1 MVFTVCLAGINVAVT
16 SIFDEVYE
24 LCRDYLTDAAP
35 DIIVTVTPEDIDY
48 EKNVNVRESQ
58 IEGIPVVDYPDSY
71 LETLAVYRKIV
82 ESMLGY
88 DTLLMHGA
96 VIAVGNKAWLFTAP
110 SGTGKSTQAELW
122 ERYRNAEQI
131 NGDRS
136 WPIRYHS
143 GGSPDESP

>member
-58 IEGIPVVDYPDSY
+58 I
-71 LETLAVYRKIV
+71 
-82 ESMLGY
+82 
-88 DTLLMHGA
+88 
-96 VIAVGNKAWLFTAP
+96 
-110 SGTGKSTQAELW
+110 
-122 ERYRNAEQI
+122 
-131 NGDRS
+131 
-136 WPIRYHS
+136 
-143 GGSPDESP
+143 